1 MYVKPSTK
9 ILPRSKPYIRG
20 KKKGGQRITC
30 PTLKSVH
37 AGGEV
42 FPEFAPSQLNIH
54 RLKQNLNADKTLYIK
69 NSYTW
74 LH

>member
-9 ILPRSKPYIRG
+9 ILLRSKLYIRE
-20 KKKGGQRITC
+20 KKGGQRITC

-37 AGGEV
+37 AEGEI

-54 RLKQNLNADKTLYIK
+54 RLKQNLNAGK
-69 NSYTW
+69 S
-74 LH
+74 

>member
-9 ILPRSKPYIRG
+9 ILPRSKLYIREKRG
-20 KKKGGQRITC
+20 AQRITC

-42 FPEFAPSQLNIH
+42 FPEFAPSQLNKH
-54 RLKQNLNADKTLYIK
+54 RLKQNLNAGKT
-69 NSYTW
+69 
-74 LH
+74 